1 VGQRQIE
8 IKRVSGALGAEIRGI
23 DLAGQ
28 LDNSAMA
35 TVRQAFVDHG
45 VVFFMDQD
53 LTPEQQLDFARRFG
67 PIDINKFFENVDGY
81 PEIAQVRKEAEDT
94 KNIGGGWHTDHSY
107 DEEPAM
113 GSMLYAKELPA
124 RGGDTM
130 FASMYAAYE
139 ALSPGMKAMLDG
151 LQAVHSGARAFG
163 PKSDTNVNRAAQ
175 MKLADIALNEVIHP
189 VVCTHADSNRKYLY
203 VNGGFTTRFANM
215 TEAESAPLLQYLL
228 QHAAR
233 PEFTC
238 RFQWR
243 PGAMAFW
250 DNLCTQHMAIND
262 YHGQRRLMH
271 RITIQ
276 GRRPRATCV
285 HLNADKLL

>member
-8 IKRVSGALGAEIRGI
+8 IKPVSGALGAEIHGV
-23 DLAGQ
+23 DLAAE
-28 LDNSAMA
+28 LDDGEMA

-53 LTPEQQLDFARRFG
+53 LTPEQHLDFARRFG
-67 PIDINKFFENVDGY
+67 HIDINKFFENVDGY
-81 PEIAQVRKEAEDT
+81 PEIAQVRKEVEDT

-139 ALSPGMKAMLDG
+139 ALSPGMQAMLDG
-151 LQAVHSGARAFG
+151 LRAVHSGARAFG
-163 PKSDTNVNRAAQ
+163 PKSDTNVARAAQ
-175 MKLADIALNEVIHP
+175 MKLSEIALKEVTHP
-189 VVCTHADSNRKYLY
+189 VVCTHAESGRKFLY

-215 TEAESAPLLQYLL
+215 TEAESAPLLKFLL

-243 PGAMAFW
+243 PGALAFW

-271 RITIQ
+271 RVTIQ
-276 GRRPRATCV
+276 GRRP
-285 HLNADKLL
+285 NA